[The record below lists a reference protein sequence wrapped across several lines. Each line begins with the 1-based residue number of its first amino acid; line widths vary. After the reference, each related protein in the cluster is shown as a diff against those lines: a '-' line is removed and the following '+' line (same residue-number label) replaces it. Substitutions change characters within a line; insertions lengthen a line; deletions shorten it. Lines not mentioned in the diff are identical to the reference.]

1 VKCRRSPDD
10 DQQLVLSDVSWVQI
24 CDLRCVRDP
33 GMHPM
38 SIVIPPVD
46 GIAVVYLA
54 LMTEHSLRHDAS

>member
-1 VKCRRSPDD
+1 
-10 DQQLVLSDVSWVQI
+10 
-24 CDLRCVRDP
+24 
-33 GMHPM
+33 MHPM